1 MDSGKGYSPLS
12 DRLSRSCADL
22 APVTLV
28 KSTHVHGCTDLLSQI
43 SSSNLLNL
51 SLNSQTNMSI
61 TLNGSRY
68 VPIHY
73 CDFKNS
79 LEGLKIAPRIH

>member
-28 KSTHVHGCTDLLSQI
+28 KSAHIRGWLSQI
-43 SSSNLLNL
+43 SSSHLLNL

-61 TLNGSRY
+61 MLNGSRY
-68 VPIHY
+68 VPMHY

-79 LEGLKIAPRIH
+79 LGGLKIAPRIH